1 MSLADWLIA
10 LVAVIYLVIGCL
22 FAVQHHEPLFL
33 GLYGFYAGANVFLIL
48 IGQALRR

>member
-10 LVAVIYLVIGCL
+10 LVAVIYLLIGIL
-22 FAVQHHEPLFL
+22 FAILHNQPLFL
-33 GLYGFYAGANVFLIL
+33 GLYGMYAAANVFLIL